1 MIELKYSQRYL
12 SERKKFLRNNSGL
25 LNKTIKTLSILVK
38 NPKHP
43 SLKLE
48 KLKGSSVWTIR
59 IDKGNRIFLFWVDKS
74 TALLI
79 DIGRHDK
86 YRRY

>member
-1 MIELKYSQRYL
+1 MINIQYSSNYL
-12 SERKKFLRNNSGL
+12 SSRAKFLKNNSGL
-25 LNKTIKTLSILVK
+25 LNKTIKAISLFVK

-48 KLKGSSVWTIR
+48 KLKGSPVWTIR
-59 IDKGNRIFLFWVDKS
+59 IDKGNRFFFTWIDKS
-74 TALLI
+74 TTLFI
-79 DIGRHDK
+79 DIGKHDK

>member
-1 MIELKYSQRYL
+1 MIEIEYSSRYL
-12 SERKKFLRNNSGL
+12 SSREKFLKNDIKL
-25 LNKTIKTLSILVK
+25 LNKTIKSISLFVK

-59 IDKGNRIFLFWVDKS
+59 IDKGNRIFFFWISESIALF
-74 TALLI
+74 I
-79 DIGRHDK
+79 DIGKHDK
-86 YRRY
+86 YRKY